1 MLRRFHAVVDAA
13 YAVNPLGVRILE
25 QVVGIPPERVFY
37 VPTGVAIPEP
47 GPQGSGTRTELR
59 LGYMGRLN
67 EHKRV
72 MDLVPLCAALTRRK
86 VPFSLRIFGEGPLEK
101 DLRMA
106 LREYGDR
113 CRFEGAV
120 SNETIRERVMPELDA
135 CLLLTENEG
144 TPNTALEAMAAGAVV
159 VTSDFPGREEL
170 GLLRSHD
177 TALVFPVGA
186 VETAA
191 DLLTH
196 LASHP
201 EEQRRLAAN
210 ALDSVKKQ
218 HSAAGMGEEFAKVLS
233 FACEGP
239 PMAGHVSLPT
249 IVPPG
254 RLTRLFGPAR
264 AEMIRRSL
272 GRRFPHPDASEW
284 PATEGITPEE
294 TREIVTAL
302 ESLIGLR
309 VDEAQ

>member
-1 MLRRFHAVVDAA
+1 MLRRFRAVVDAA
-13 YAVNPLGVRILE
+13 YAVNPMGVRILG

-47 GPQGSGTRTELR
+47 GRQVSGTRTELR
-59 LGYMGRLN
+59 LGYMGRLTQ
-67 EHKRV
+67 HKRV
-72 MDLVPLCAALTRRK
+72 MDLVPLCAALTRRE

-101 DLRMA
+101 ELRLA

-120 SNETIRERVMPELDA
+120 SNEAIREQVMPELDA

-144 TPNTALEAMAAGAVV
+144 TPNTALEAMAAGVVV

-170 GLLRSHD
+170 RLLRSHD

-191 DLLTH
+191 GLLTH

-201 EEQRRLAAN
+201 DEQRRLAAN
-210 ALDSVKKQ
+210 ALDSVKRQ
-218 HSAAGMGEEFAKVLS
+218 HSVAGMGEEFAKVLS
-233 FACEGP
+233 FACQGP

-254 RLTRLFGPAR
+254 RLTRAFGPVT
-264 AEMIRRSL
+264 AETIRRSL

-294 TREIVTAL
+294 TREIVDGL
-302 ESLIGLR
+302 QSLIGLR